1 MYSYHS
7 LKAVTINYMTIFFFL
22 MCKGSS
28 LRGYAIDCY
37 SPSYCYAWTF
47 SLCFS
52 SMIDCRLNCD
62 IFGLIGLRSRLTY
75 FTFFEIAM
83 LFQSK
88 RWFTGI
94 MSILRFVNRS
104 FRNFWAMLIHRI
116 HASLPHR
123 AWQLTSQVG
132 TWHWRDAF
140 LSKCSRPS
148 RHRFRQLFLRVF
160 FLIVT
165 GAVSSHTEGFLQCC
179 IGCAPPASSPGRKAA
194 LCGSVK
200 QPVAC
205 LLWSIDSFAGSERWT
220 SYLWEGEK
228 GGEREK
234 ERERNRAQTPEML

>member
-7 LKAVTINYMTIFFFL
+7 LKAVTTNCMTIFFFL

-140 LSKCSRPS
+140 LSKCLRPS
-148 RHRFRQLFLRVF
+148 RHRFRLLFLRVF
-160 FLIVT
+160 FFNRYWGGFFTYRGIPSMLYRLCATSLIT
-165 GAVSSHTEGFLQCC
+165 
-179 IGCAPPASSPGRKAA
+179 
-194 LCGSVK
+194 
-200 QPVAC
+200 
-205 LLWSIDSFAGSERWT
+205 
-220 SYLWEGEK
+220 WEGEK

>member
-7 LKAVTINYMTIFFFL
+7 LKAVTINCMTIFFFL

-160 FLIVT
+160 FFNRYWGGFFTYRGIPSMLYRLCATSLIT
-165 GAVSSHTEGFLQCC
+165 
-179 IGCAPPASSPGRKAA
+179 
-194 LCGSVK
+194 
-200 QPVAC
+200 
-205 LLWSIDSFAGSERWT
+205 
-220 SYLWEGEK
+220 WEGEK

>member
-1 MYSYHS
+1 MHDDI
-7 LKAVTINYMTIFFFL
+7 LFL

-47 SLCFS
+47 SLRFS

-123 AWQLTSQVG
+123 ARQLTSQVG

-148 RHRFRQLFLRVF
+148 WHRFRQLFLRVF
-160 FLIVT
+160 LSLLGRFLHIQRDSFN
-165 GAVSSHTEGFLQCC
+165 AVSAVRH
-179 IGCAPPASSPGRKAA
+179 
-194 LCGSVK
+194 
-200 QPVAC
+200 QPHHRDARQPCVV
-205 LLWSIDSFAGSERWT
+205 R
-220 SYLWEGEK
+220 
-228 GGEREK
+228 
-234 ERERNRAQTPEML
+234 

>member
-1 MYSYHS
+1 
-7 LKAVTINYMTIFFFL
+7 

-160 FLIVT
+160 FFNRYWGGFFTYRGIPSMLYRLCATSLIT
-165 GAVSSHTEGFLQCC
+165 
-179 IGCAPPASSPGRKAA
+179 
-194 LCGSVK
+194 
-200 QPVAC
+200 
-205 LLWSIDSFAGSERWT
+205 
-220 SYLWEGEK
+220 WEGEK

>member
-7 LKAVTINYMTIFFFL
+7 LKAVTINCMTIFFFL

-160 FLIVT
+160 FFNRYWGGFFTYRGIPSMLYRLCATSLIT
-165 GAVSSHTEGFLQCC
+165 GTQGSLMWFGKATSRVSFVEHRQF
-179 IGCAPPASSPGRKAA
+179 
-194 LCGSVK
+194 CGK
-200 QPVAC
+200 RTLN
-205 LLWSIDSFAGSERWT
+205 LLSLRRRER
-220 SYLWEGEK
+220 
-228 GGEREK
+228 RC
-234 ERERNRAQTPEML
+234 ERERERAK

>member
-7 LKAVTINYMTIFFFL
+7 LKAMTINCMTIFFFFL

-148 RHRFRQLFLRVF
+148 RHRFR
-160 FLIVT
+160 
-165 GAVSSHTEGFLQCC
+165 
-179 IGCAPPASSPGRKAA
+179 
-194 LCGSVK
+194 
-200 QPVAC
+200 
-205 LLWSIDSFAGSERWT
+205 
-220 SYLWEGEK
+220 
-228 GGEREK
+228 
-234 ERERNRAQTPEML
+234 